1 MNDDDEQM
9 EALYTKYLNRERSKS
24 NYKLQIANYTDYTL
38 AFKKVNE
45 LSETFM
51 EPIIVL
57 NDYVDN
63 MTQYKVMMGEFQTM
77 DEAEGFRL
85 ILKRDFNIDA
95 IIH

>member
-1 MNDDDEQM
+1 M
-9 EALYTKYLNRERSKS
+9 EELYSQYLQRERFRT
-24 NYKLQIANYTDYTL
+24 NYKLQIANYTDYTE

-63 MTQYKVMMGEFQTM
+63 MTQYKVMMGEFQTIE
-77 DEAEGFRL
+77 EAEGFRK
-85 ILKRDFNIDA
+85 ILQRDFGIKA
-95 IIH
+95 VIQ